1 MDSAVE
7 TPETVDVVMP
17 AYNEEE
23 AIELAV
29 IEVLESI
36 VLKLPGSRLIAVD
49 DGSTDSTRDI
59 LYALSEK
66 YKELKVISQTNAG
79 HGPALITGMAL
90 SSAPWIFL
98 IDSDRQQDAEDFW
111 NLWNVRDENDLVM
124 GVRQGRDDGK
134 GRAVISAGL
143 RQLGLILF
151 GARLSDPQ
159 RAIQAGVPA
168 FVGGGRTHNRPLLP
182 DPLGGVGPHSLP
194 PQLCHRRG
202 AHQPPGPPGR
212 QDHAYRLAPA
222 PPVPAGGPPTL
233 AAAAGRL
240 TNMVTSLR

>member
-29 IEVLESI
+29 MEVLESI
-36 VLKLPGSRLIAVD
+36 VLKLPGSRLIVVD

-66 YKELKVISQTNAG
+66 HNEIKVISQTNAG
-79 HGPALITGMAL
+79 HGPALVTGMAL

-98 IDSDRQQDAEDFW
+98 IDSDRQQDAADFW

-151 GARLSDPQ
+151 GARLSDPNVPFKLVSRRLWVVAGPIIGPCCLIPSAALALIASRRNFAIAEVPISHRDRQ
-159 RAIQAGVPA
+159 GGKTTLIGWRLIRLCLRA
-168 FVGGGRTHNRPLLP
+168 
-182 DPLGGVGPHSLP
+182 
-194 PQLCHRRG
+194 
-202 AHQPPGPPGR
+202 AHQLL
-212 QDHAYRLAPA
+212 RLRRVA
-222 PPVPAGGPPTL
+222 
-233 AAAAGRL
+233 
-240 TNMVTSLR
+240 